1 MITKK
6 EGYMNKKEIASYTG
20 LAMNSVRAMMN
31 DGRLPSELVGRWYLV
46 PVDAVEKV
54 RLELE
59 ERRRLRVH
67 PEQWC
72 HMGCTY

>member
-6 EGYMNKKEIASYTG
+6 EGYMNKTEIARYTG
-20 LAMNSVRAMMN
+20 LAMNSVRDMMS

-46 PVDAVEKV
+46 PFDEVERM

-59 ERRRLRVH
+59 ERRRLRVQ

-72 HMGCTY
+72 PIGCTY